1 MPKADH
7 SMLRELLLL
16 WGVVVLMQQ
25 QVAARATC
33 KLHLEGFGSAQG
45 IKSAE
50 LICSGGSITASAHP
64 VLLATRTFSG
74 VQWSDDGD
82 CGKQSKNC
90 LLTLCGGT
98 SVLFPSA
105 VVRNVNISKTAAML
119 LCLAGSS
126 DVVFEAAQFEGNA
139 VRPLTVLSPGV
150 MLHVKVSNFT
160 DNKLRT
166 SPAKKD

>member
-1 MPKADH
+1 M
-7 SMLRELLLL
+7 
-16 WGVVVLMQQ
+16 
-25 QVAARATC
+25 
-33 KLHLEGFGSAQG
+33 
-45 IKSAE
+45 
-50 LICSGGSITASAHP
+50 
-64 VLLATRTFSG
+64 LLANFTRTFSG

-90 LLTLCGGT
+90 LLTLCGDT

-150 MLHVKVSNFT
+150 MLHVKASNFT

-166 SPAKKD
+166 SPAKKDLLGGAMLKSNGTAVVESSNFSANVVLSNGAAIAVESSGSIQLVSSVLFGNRGMSSRQ